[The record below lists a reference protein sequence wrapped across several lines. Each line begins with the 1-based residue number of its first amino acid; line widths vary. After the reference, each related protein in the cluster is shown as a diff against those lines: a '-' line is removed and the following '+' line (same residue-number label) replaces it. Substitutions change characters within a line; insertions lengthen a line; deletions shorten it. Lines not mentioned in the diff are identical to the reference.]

1 MYPLQSL
8 PYEGVVYNIIVR
20 DPKLETEAAYAP
32 AFIYGC
38 DIDDKESCR
47 TFGMNLKILLSMFT
61 IWFLYSIL
69 KNYKNT

>member
-1 MYPLQSL
+1 MYPLQSI

-20 DPKLETEAAYAP
+20 DTKLETEAAYAP

-47 TFGMNLKILLSMFT
+47 TFGMNFVVFVLQRREGF
-61 IWFLYSIL
+61 F
-69 KNYKNT
+69 